1 MVLFGGLYGINVQN
15 TENVALAK
23 LYRGLKKTLVLEQAA
38 GERDMK
44 VGKNAFNF
52 AMYQKIANSY
62 LRTQGKQGIFG
73 HLFHIFCWNLMC
85 SAGNCVNIMWD
96 HISWSEDALI
106 IKFAHMKNDKF
117 GEEQQYERHI
127 YANPL
132 NPVICPIL
140 SLGLYLLCFGNQ
152 SSSPYLFPGNK
163 QYDRSD

>member
-52 AMYQKIANSY
+52 AMYQKIANAY

-73 HLFHIFCWNLMC
+73 HLFHIFC
-85 SAGNCVNIMWD
+85 
-96 HISWSEDALI
+96 
-106 IKFAHMKNDKF
+106 
-117 GEEQQYERHI
+117 
-127 YANPL
+127 
-132 NPVICPIL
+132 
-140 SLGLYLLCFGNQ
+140 
-152 SSSPYLFPGNK
+152 
-163 QYDRSD
+163 